1 MKKLSFVILILSLFL
16 TEHLF
21 SQVTSTSARGIANLI
36 VPLSITPVSGDLDF
50 GEIILTGTPTT
61 ESILPRDGKLFEI
74 IGHPNRFVTITFDNV
89 KLDNSQWVSIYGGN
103 TGTLIFYP
111 DVETDDG
118 TKVYSG
124 DSKRL
129 VRYGL
134 LGKLNLWVG
143 GSINIAAN
151 QPQGDY
157 RGLFV
162 ISVSY

>member
-1 MKKLSFVILILSLFL
+1 LRI
-16 TEHLF
+16 F

-36 VPLSITPVSGDLDF
+36 VPLSIKPVSGDLDF
-50 GEIILTGTPTT
+50 GEIILTGTPAT
-61 ESILPRDGKLFEI
+61 ESILPKDGKLFEI
-74 IGHPNRFVTITFDNV
+74 TGHPNRFVTITFDKV
-89 KLDNSQWVSIYGGN
+89 KLDNSQWVAVYGGN

-111 DVETDDG
+111 DIETDNG
-118 TKVYSG
+118 TKIHSG

-129 VRYGL
+129 ISYGL